1 MDTSNVYYSKNDK
14 CPHEEKHLIRIITQ
28 NGAVFL
34 RNGSNHDIYMKNNI
48 TLVIPRHSD
57 IPEPLAKSII
67 RKSQQN
73 GDSK

>member
-1 MDTSNVYYSKNDK
+1 MTSVHMKRND
-14 CPHEEKHLIRIITQ
+14 LIRIITQ